1 MVMSLSMFTLI
12 IVLGIVGGVVSLT
25 TLVSLLIFEKE
36 QEYLKIEKKKTE
48 LESLLK
54 EAQLSNL
61 ASQIHPHFLFNSL
74 NAITSLIRLN
84 KNHDAEDA
92 VFAISSLLRYTI
104 RDSQQLVKL
113 SDELTSVNMYLKI
126 QKHRFN
132 NRLTWEIDHPTELD
146 CIKIPML
153 IIQPLVENAC
163 KHGIEPKLKGG
174 FIRIV
179 TYSNGSNK
187 LLIRIIDNGVGMP
200 VHLVEQ
206 FNRWKKTEDETSD
219 FGIGI
224 KNTYL
229 RLKHYFGSKADLAI
243 VSSPEGTS
251 CLISLEGV
259 ENVESTPS

>member
-1 MVMSLSMFTLI
+1 MVLSLSLFTII
-12 IVLGIVGGVVSLT
+12 IVLGIVGGVASLT

-36 QEYLKIEKKKTE
+36 SDYLKIDKKKTE

-54 EAQLSNL
+54 EAQLRNL

-84 KNHDAEDA
+84 KNNDAEDA
-92 VFAISSLLRYTI
+92 VYAISSLLRYTI

-113 SDELTSVNMYLKI
+113 SDEMLSVNMYLKI
-126 QKHRFN
+126 QKLRFE
-132 NRLTWEIDHPTELD
+132 NRLSWDIESHSSLD
-146 CIKIPML
+146 DFKIPML

-163 KHGIEPKLKGG
+163 KHGIEPKMGGG
-174 FIRIV
+174 FIKIV
-179 TYSNGSNK
+179 TYKSDGK
-187 LLIRIIDNGVGMP
+187 LRIRIMDNGIGMP
-200 VHLVEQ
+200 VTLIEQ
-206 FNRWKKTEDETSD
+206 FNHWKETGIEPPN

-229 RLKHYFGSKADLAI
+229 RIKHYFGSNGDLAI

-251 CLISLEGV
+251 CLISLQE
-259 ENVESTPS
+259 VESLENTSSG